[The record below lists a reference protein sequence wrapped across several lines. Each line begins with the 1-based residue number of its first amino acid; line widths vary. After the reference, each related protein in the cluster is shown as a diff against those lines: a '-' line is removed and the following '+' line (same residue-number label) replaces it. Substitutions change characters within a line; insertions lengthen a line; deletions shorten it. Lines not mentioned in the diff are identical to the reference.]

1 MMGRKDKIRERLF
14 EDLLDAVQD
23 AQRLDVQEV
32 VWHGICFFTQMAVDC
47 APTEA
52 DGKKLVREASKSV
65 KKDKDFDATM
75 TNT

>member
-1 MMGRKDKIRERLF
+1 MSKKDKIRERLF
-14 EDLLDAVQD
+14 EDLLDTVQD

>member
-1 MMGRKDKIRERLF
+1 MSRKDKIRERLF
-14 EDLLDAVQD
+14 EDLLDTVQD

-52 DGKKLVREASKSV
+52 DGKKLVRDASKSV

>member
-1 MMGRKDKIRERLF
+1 MSKKDKIRERLF
-14 EDLLDAVQD
+14 EDLLDTVQD

-52 DGKKLVREASKSV
+52 DGKKLVRDASKSV

>member
-1 MMGRKDKIRERLF
+1 MGRKDKIRERLF
-14 EDLLDAVQD
+14 EDLLDTVQD

-32 VWHGICFFTQMAVDC
+32 VWHGISFFTQMAIDC
-47 APTEA
+47 APTVA
-52 DGKKLVREASKSV
+52 DGRRLVREASKSV

>member
-1 MMGRKDKIRERLF
+1 MSKKDKIRARLF
-14 EDLLDAVQD
+14 EDLLDTVQD

-52 DGKKLVREASKSV
+52 DGKKLVRDASKSV
-65 KKDKDFDATM
+65 KKDKNFDATI

>member
-1 MMGRKDKIRERLF
+1 MSKKDKIRERLF
-14 EDLLDAVQD
+14 EDLLDTVQD

-52 DGKKLVREASKSV
+52 DGKKLVRDASKSV
-65 KKDKDFDATM
+65 KKDKNFDATIID
-75 TNT
+75 T

>member
-1 MMGRKDKIRERLF
+1 MGRKDKIRERLF

>member
-1 MMGRKDKIRERLF
+1 MMSKKDKIRERLF
-14 EDLLDAVQD
+14 EDLLDTVQD

-52 DGKKLVREASKSV
+52 DGKKLVRDASKSV

>member
-1 MMGRKDKIRERLF
+1 MSKKDKIRERLF
-14 EDLLDAVQD
+14 EDLLDTVQD

-32 VWHGICFFTQMAVDC
+32 VWHGISFFTQMAVDC

-52 DGKKLVREASKSV
+52 DGKKLVRDASKSV
-65 KKDKDFDATM
+65 KKDKNFNATM

>member
-1 MMGRKDKIRERLF
+1 MGRKDKIRERLF
-14 EDLLDAVQD
+14 EDLLDTVQD